1 MVAAFLMLAMASH
14 VIRQQTA
21 VVVAEMRERR
31 RRDMLMQLLMG
42 SNMPLT
48 SQTRQKVE
56 RSPNGWRS
64 STMYGYVYGK
74 DGVRNSDSVFKS
86 NFRMSAP
93 FFDLLCERL
102 RTNAAYAC
110 LARNWERRNRGEKF
124 SGKEPVPYEFRI
136 ASCLYLFAQG
146 GNLKPTAH
154 GGVPS

>member
-14 VIRQQTA
+14 VTRQQTA

-64 STMYGYVYGK
+64 RTGSESNM
-74 DGVRNSDSVFKS
+74 RSVS
-86 NFRMSAP
+86 
-93 FFDLLCERL
+93 L
-102 RTNAAYAC
+102 
-110 LARNWERRNRGEKF
+110 
-124 SGKEPVPYEFRI
+124 
-136 ASCLYLFAQG
+136 
-146 GNLKPTAH
+146 
-154 GGVPS
+154 